1 MQGRISNVI
10 ARDVASGP
18 MDQLS
23 GAPHRS
29 KVRWLHALSSAGR
42 AVRGGDGVQLHVEG
56 SGALVAPNGPT
67 AASTPVPW
75 CMNQDAAGYFSE
87 MG

>member
-1 MQGRISNVI
+1 MI

-29 KVRWLHALSSAGR
+29 KIHWLHALSSAGR

-56 SGALVAPNGPT
+56 SGALVAPNEPT
-67 AASTPVPW
+67 ASSTSVPW
-75 CMNQDAAGYFSE
+75 CMNQDAAWLFFGD
-87 MG
+87 GVDRCDD